1 MTMRKRLIEW
11 VVLGLVVGLSACGDD
26 AGSADDAAGTGTGG
40 GGDDAAAMCDPV
52 GATPEV
58 GALLN
63 APVAADVEVI
73 QKTPQHPGAPGPVD
87 LP

>member
-1 MTMRKRLIEW
+1 MTKQRTFVRTAAL
-11 VVLGLVVGLSACGDD
+11 LGALALCLVNCENDD
-26 AGSADDAAGTGTGG
+26 PAASDDETGADDGSGDGG
-40 GGDDAAAMCDPV
+40 VCDPV
-52 GATPEV
+52 GSTPEV

-73 QKTPQHPGAPGPVD
+73 QKTPQHPGLAGPTD

>member
-1 MTMRKRLIEW
+1 MHKKIFEL
-11 VVLGLVVGLSACGDD
+11 VVFSLVVGLSACGDD
-26 AGSADDAAGTGTGG
+26 AASDDDAAGTGTGG
-40 GGDDAAAMCDPV
+40 GGDGAAAMCDPV

-63 APVAADVEVI
+63 APVAADVEIIEKV
-73 QKTPQHPGAPGPVD
+73 PQHPGAAGPVD